1 MGRHYMSRFLD
12 VAGVDDLADG
22 AMKSVKAEGRN
33 LLLAHV
39 GGRYYATDGR
49 CPHMGGELSH
59 GKLEGTI
66 VTCPRHG
73 SQFDIA
79 TGEVLRW
86 TNWTGITLAVA
97 KVFKSPRPVKTYPT
111 KLEGNRVLV
120 DLE

>member
-1 MGRHYMSRFLD
+1 MSRFVD

-22 AMKSVKAEGRN
+22 AMKSVKVEERY

-39 GGRYYATDGR
+39 VGRYYATDGR

-73 SQFDIA
+73 SQFDLA
-79 TGEVLRW
+79 TGKVLRW
-86 TNWTGITLAVA
+86 TNWTGITLALA
-97 KVFKSPRPVKTYPT
+97 KVFKSPRPVKVYGVRS
-111 KLEGNRVLV
+111 EGSRVLV

>member
-1 MGRHYMSRFLD
+1 MSRFAD
-12 VAGVDDLADG
+12 AAGVDDLADG
-22 AMKSVKAEGRN
+22 AMKSVKVEGQN
-33 LLLAHV
+33 VLLARV

-59 GKLEGTI
+59 GRLEGTI

-79 TGEVLRW
+79 TGKVLRW
-86 TNWTGITLAVA
+86 TKWTGITLALA
-97 KVFKSPRPVKTYPT
+97 KAFKSPRPVKTYQVQ
-111 KLEGNRVLV
+111 LEGDRILV

>member
-1 MGRHYMSRFLD
+1 MSRFVD
-12 VAGVDDLADG
+12 AAGIDDLADG
-22 AMKSVKAEGRN
+22 AMKSMKVEGQN
-33 LLLAHV
+33 LLLARV

-59 GKLEGTI
+59 GRLEGTI

-79 TGEVLRW
+79 TGKVLRW
-86 TNWTGITLAVA
+86 TKWTGITLALA
-97 KVFKSPRPVKTYPT
+97 KAFKSPRPVKTYQVQP
-111 KLEGNRVLV
+111 EGDRVLV

>member
-1 MGRHYMSRFLD
+1 MSRFVD

-22 AMKSVKAEGRN
+22 AMKSVKVEERY

-59 GKLEGTI
+59 GNLEGTI

-79 TGEVLRW
+79 TGKVLRW
-86 TNWTGITLAVA
+86 TRWTGITLALA
-97 KVFKSPRPVKTYPT
+97 KVLKSPRPVKVYGVRA
-111 KLEGNRVLV
+111 EENRVLV

>member
-1 MGRHYMSRFLD
+1 MSRFVD

-22 AMKSVKAEGRN
+22 AMKSVKVEERY

-73 SQFDIA
+73 SQFDLA
-79 TGEVLRW
+79 TGKVLRW
-86 TNWTGITLAVA
+86 TNWTGITLALA
-97 KVFKSPRPVKTYPT
+97 KVFKSPRPVKVYGVRS
-111 KLEGNRVLV
+111 EGSRVLV